1 MNTMNHVDLEEI
13 HFQISSKTAPSYPID
28 WSKSQVSSVV
38 MRLSLE
44 LFSQNLDTRGIRF
57 FVQLLSD
64 AANYV
69 CLSCPPKYIRNVC
82 MCSTVAQQD
91 GNQQF

>member
-1 MNTMNHVDLEEI
+1 MNHVDLEEI

-44 LFSQNLDTRGIRF
+44 LFSRNLDTRGKFCSSYSFCRTRQIMF
-57 FVQLLSD
+57 AYHALQ
-64 AANYV
+64 NIYV
-69 CLSCPPKYIRNVC
+69 MY